1 VNFSGQHIGKLF
13 TFLAGLIILG
23 HAVAPH
29 HHHFELTHLPV
40 QESACENHGH
50 EKSNE
55 DPVSHCHAFNLLASE
70 RITNS
75 SLDQSFSEYFSFYLP
90 GASVNV
96 EVPAVKNI
104 TSTIFGH
111 QAVFIKQFFFT
122 ARSLRAPPAIA

>member
-1 VNFSGQHIGKLF
+1 MDFKGQHIGKLF

-40 QESACENHGH
+40 EESACENNGH

-55 DPVSHCHAFNLLASE
+55 DPVSHCHAFNILVSK

-75 SLDQSFSEYFSFYLP
+75 SLNQSFSEYFSFYLP
-90 GASVNV
+90 GVIVNI
-96 EVPAVKNI
+96 EVPAVKKF
-104 TSTIFGH
+104 TATIFGH
-111 QAVFIKQFFFT
+111 QAVFVKQFFFT